1 MSEEEGKAVYQIVL
15 MVNIGVG
22 KAGTEMNKTIVEN
35 ILLYEPLDHFCKS
48 ESPSFDSLNERFYDS
63 DNIPKIF
70 SKNSHGNMWGNLFKV
85 G

>member
-1 MSEEEGKAVYQIVL
+1 MDIYIV
-15 MVNIGVG
+15 
-22 KAGTEMNKTIVEN
+22 T
-35 ILLYEPLDHFCKS
+35 LDHFRKS

-70 SKNSHGNMWGNLFKV
+70 LENSHGNMWGNLFKV

>member
-1 MSEEEGKAVYQIVL
+1 
-15 MVNIGVG
+15 MVSRVRSFIAKSKILRQFVNNAQMGGIIGAME
-22 KAGTEMNKTIVEN
+22 KKYI
-35 ILLYEPLDHFCKS
+35 ILDHFRKS